1 MNKSIGF
8 RVDEVEK
15 EKLLNL
21 ANEKNVSIS
30 ELSRSA
36 TLSLLE
42 NSKNP
47 IYNREKLSEVLVGIY
62 DLISAEEDDEKRND
76 LNHIL
81 ELLRCLI

>member
-8 RVDEVEK
+8 RVDEIEK
-15 EKLLNL
+15 EKLLHL
-21 ANEKNVSIS
+21 ANEKNISIS
-30 ELSRSA
+30 ELSRTA

-47 IYNREKLSEVLVGIY
+47 ICNKGKLSEVLVGMY
-62 DLISAEEDDEKRND
+62 DLISAEDDDEKRND
-76 LNHIL
+76 LSHIL